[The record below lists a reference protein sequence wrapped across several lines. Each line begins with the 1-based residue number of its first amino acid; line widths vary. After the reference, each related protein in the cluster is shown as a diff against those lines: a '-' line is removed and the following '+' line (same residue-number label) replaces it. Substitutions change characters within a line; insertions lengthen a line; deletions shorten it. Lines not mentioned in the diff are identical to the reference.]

1 MTEMGYSIS
10 RMKNERI
17 KMGESKYGSWKEFH
31 GRYARA
37 ETKDELI
44 DALNYLDKSVEKK
57 EITRKKYVKIK
68 GLVEEALNE
77 LLD

>member
-10 RMKNERI
+10 FMKSERI
-17 KMGESKYGSWKEFH
+17 KMGEAKYGPWKEFH

-57 EITRKKYVKIK
+57 EITRKKYISIKKKI
-68 GLVEEALNE
+68 EDALNE